1 MIPLKYI
8 SVCAGIESAS
18 VAWSPR
24 WQPVAFSEIDP
35 FASQVLAHHYPDV
48 LNLGDMLQA
57 DWGQYY
63 DRAEILIGGTP
74 CQAFSVAGNRKS
86 LSDDRGN
93 LTLKFTEIRDAVNP
107 SITIWENVPGVLNTP
122 DNAFGC
128 LLGRLLGES
137 GPLLP
142 KSGQRKWANSGFCL
156 GQTGS
161 VAWTV
166 KDAQYFGVSQRRRRV
181 FLVAVDFRKTG
192 RLVEAIASSSHSLVN
207 SNDNSHPIQKR
218 DRLPGGI
225 NTSDDNLQLFRQRLA
240 GLPAAILF
248 EPEVQAGNSAAIA
261 EEQGQST
268 RGAEDCVGG
277 IDSSSLDLSHD
288 GIFPTLTRSN
298 STRFVAHRLDKR
310 ELVGGVDSNSPNL
323 VRQGICPTLTQ
334 SHSSRFFI
342 AEKINKETL
351 VAFNAKRDGHDAGPL
366 APTLRAAA
374 YQDSHA
380 NSGAWVGIAGPS
392 FIRRLTPTECH
403 RLQGFP
409 DNYLQIPYKGKP
421 APDGPQYKALGN
433 AIAVPCLNWLQQ
445 RIDKCLT
452 TLAAEL
458 W

>member
-48 LNLGDMLQA
+48 PNLGDMLQA
-57 DWGQYY
+57 DWGQYC

-86 LSDDRGN
+86 LQDDRGN
-93 LTLKFTEIRDAVNP
+93 LTLKFAEIKDAINP
-107 SITIWENVPGVLNTP
+107 AITVWENVPGVLNTA

-137 GPLLP
+137 KPLLP
-142 KSGQRKWANSGFCL
+142 KSGQRKWSNSGFCL
-156 GQTGS
+156 GQTGA
-161 VAWTV
+161 VAWSV
-166 KDAQYFGVSQRRRRV
+166 KDAQYFGVPQRRRRI

-192 RLVEAIASSSHSLVN
+192 RLVEEIASSNHSLADFSDNLN
-207 SNDNSHPIQKR
+207 SIQER
-218 DRLPGGI
+218 DHLPGRV
-225 NTSDDNLQLFRQRLA
+225 NTSTDNLQLSRQRLA

-248 EPEVQAGNSAAIA
+248 EPEVQGRDSEAISG
-261 EEQGQST
+261 EQGQSA
-268 RGAEDCVGG
+268 RSAQDCVGG
-277 IDSSSLDLSHD
+277 IDSSSLDSSH
-288 GIFPTLTRSN
+288 I
-298 STRFVAHRLDKR
+298 
-310 ELVGGVDSNSPNL
+310 
-323 VRQGICPTLTQ
+323 
-334 SHSSRFFI
+334 
-342 AEKINKETL
+342 
-351 VAFNAKRDGHDAGPL
+351 AFNAKRDGHDAGPL

-374 YQDSHA
+374 CQDSHA

-433 AIAVPCLNWLQQ
+433 AIAVPCLEWLQR

-452 TLAAEL
+452 TLATKS